1 MSTLLDDSFCSFV
14 CVSINPDT
22 GAKAYQCSVC
32 SATVF
37 IPDPNQ
43 EPPKFPC
50 KKPLTRS
57 EDVGFGQK
65 ILNFA
70 GAVASHIGSGMPKC
84 TEEQII
90 KRHDICRQCEFFKD
104 DTCGK
109 CGCPLTR
116 NQQFVSKLAWAD
128 QECPVGKWG
137 KEVTSS

>member
-1 MSTLLDDSFCSFV
+1 MSIISDDSFCNFLGNGEGV
-14 CVSINPDT
+14 
-22 GAKAYQCSVC
+22 YQCSKC
-32 SATVF
+32 GTTIY
-37 IPDPNQ
+37 IPDLDQ
-43 EPPKFPC
+43 DPPALPC
-50 KKPLTRS
+50 KKSLVRS
-57 EDVGFGQK
+57 ERDSPVSFGQK

-70 GAVASHIGSGMPKC
+70 GAVADHVKSGMPRC

-90 KRHDICRQCEFFKD
+90 KRHDICRKCEFFKD

-137 KEVTSS
+137 KEV